1 MPDNGAS
8 GNLIAL
14 GVDVSTRALAIAGIR
29 DDDRRSIV
37 TRKLELNPK
46 ARGARRLVAART
58 VAHAALGGH
67 ATEACVIAIEV
78 PIIGGRANNK
88 ELLAVAYV
96 VVEAAQAACPN
107 AIVMDVPLST
117 WRKHVLGHGNA
128 DKAAAL
134 AYGTELGYT
143 DGDDDVAEALCVA
156 EYGWGRWRTAT
167 REQAA

>member
-1 MPDNGAS
+1 M
-8 GNLIAL
+8 IAL
-14 GVDVSTRALAIAGIR
+14 GIDVSTRALAIAGIR
-29 DDDRRSIV
+29 DDDATPPGRIV
-37 TRKLELNPK
+37 TSKLELDRK
-46 ARGARRLVAART
+46 ARGARRLVGARLA
-58 VAHAALGGH
+58 AHAALSGH

-78 PIIGGRANNK
+78 PIVGGRANNK

-117 WRKHVLGHGNA
+117 WRKDVLGHGNA

-134 AYGTELGYT
+134 VYAMDLGYT
-143 DGDDDVAEALCVA
+143 DGDDDLAEALCVA
-156 EYGWGRWRTAT
+156 EYGWGRWRAGT